1 LKKYINDLSNSDFE
15 FLASSNKKLCNY
27 FVDLKKIAEKKKKS
41 SKNLE
46 EKGIEKQIETFFI
59 DNLII
64 SHVFGMFNP
73 FYQDKL
79 RGIKTSQEN
88 SELLVNS
95 QLSGLFSWMLG
106 LKARDLL
113 MNKKETINQEF
124 DLHLVTVVNLL
135 MNSYKKTKIKES
147 RGNKINEE
155 NIKAVIEVIIEMN
168 RRYLKNFENE
178 QLISLIELR
187 KLINFDNPISNF
199 FNKCIKRIT
208 VWDRLIDET
217 IMNILDLTDI
227 DDIKFVFGEMNRQ
240 KNNLQND
247 NRIVKLISYYRSFLY
262 TF

>member
-1 LKKYINDLSNSDFE
+1 MGNSDFE
-15 FLASSNKKLCNY
+15 FLASSNKKLCDY
-27 FVDLKKIAEKKKKS
+27 FTDLKKIAEKMKKS
-41 SKNLE
+41 SKNPE
-46 EKGIEKQIETFFI
+46 EKEIKKQIESFFI
-59 DNLII
+59 DNLIV

-79 RGIKTSQEN
+79 REIKTSQEN
-88 SELLVNS
+88 SKLLVNS

-113 MNKKETINQEF
+113 IDKKETINQEF

-155 NIKAVIEVIIEMN
+155 NIKAIIEVIIEMN

-187 KLINFDNPISNF
+187 KLINLQNPISNF

-208 VWDRLIDET
+208 VWDRIVNET
-217 IMNILDLTDI
+217 IMNILDLTDVE
-227 DDIKFVFGEMNRQ
+227 DVEFVFSEIEKQ
-240 KNNLQND
+240 KNKLQSE
-247 NRIVKLISYYRSFLY
+247 KELIELKRYYCSISHLFY
-262 TF
+262 K